1 MHRHPKSALHLR
13 EAKEEL
19 FIMEKKTITLNS
31 EKNTR
36 LDAYLLGT
44 GGEFRE
50 VTSRPA
56 VLVIPGGGYDFCSD
70 READPV
76 AMGYLKA
83 GFDAFVLYYS
93 VAADKAWPAPLDDY
107 EEAMKLIRGHAEE
120 WHVIPDQIAVC
131 GFSAGG
137 HLAGAAAT
145 MSINRPNAAILGYA
159 VLGDD
164 VKGYNVTAPDTIGEV
179 DGDTP
184 ACFLF
189 HARNDGVVPV
199 MNSIRFMEALCDK
212 GISFES
218 HIYAYG
224 GHGFSTADPS
234 IQAEGSVCPRALEW
248 LDDSIAWLKELF
260 GSFGPE
266 GRTKPRFKRLL
277 NNDNEAM
284 LSVDCTFGRVLGN
297 PRGRE
302 VLSAFVEKYLAF
314 TSLEPSAQKMVPPS
328 TMVVREALSFEKI
341 PDEAIAALN
350 QELQTIPNI

>member
-1 MHRHPKSALHLR
+1 
-13 EAKEEL
+13 
-19 FIMEKKTITLNS
+19 MEKKTIVLNE

-36 LDAYLLGT
+36 IDAYLLGT
-44 GGEFRE
+44 GGEFRK

-56 VLVIPGGGYDFCSD
+56 VIVIPGGGYDFCSD

-83 GFDAFVLYYS
+83 GFNVFVLYYS
-93 VAADKAWPAPLDDY
+93 VMKYKAWPAPLDDY
-107 EEAMKLIRGHAEE
+107 ETAMKLIRDHAEE

-145 MSINRPNAAILGYA
+145 MAVNRPNAAILGYA

-164 VKGYNVTAPDTIGEV
+164 VKGCNATAPDTIGEV
-179 DGDTP
+179 DADTP
-184 ACFLF
+184 ACFIF

-199 MNSIRFMEALCDK
+199 MNSIRFMEALCNQ
-212 GISFES
+212 GITFES

-224 GHGFSTADPS
+224 GHGFSTGDSS
-234 IQAEGSVCPRALEW
+234 IQKEGSICPRALEW

-266 GRTKPRFKRLL
+266 GRTAPRFEKTL
-277 NNDNEAM
+277 NRDNDAM
-284 LSVDCTFGRVLGN
+284 LSIDCTFGRVLGN
-297 PRGRE
+297 PRGKE
-302 VLSAFVEKYLAF
+302 VLTAFADHYLKF
-314 TSLEPSAQKMVPPS
+314 TSLTPDQQKMVPPS
-328 TMVVREALSFEKI
+328 TMVVREALSFEKL
-341 PDEAIAALN
+341 PEDAISELN
-350 QELQTIPNI
+350 RKLQTIPNI